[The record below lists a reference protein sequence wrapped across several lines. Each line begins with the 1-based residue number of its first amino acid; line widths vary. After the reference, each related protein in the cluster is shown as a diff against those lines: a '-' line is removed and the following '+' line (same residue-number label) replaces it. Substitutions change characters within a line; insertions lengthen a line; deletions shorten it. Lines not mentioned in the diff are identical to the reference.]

1 MLYNN
6 GQYPDLKLT
15 ALLLKLAIYR
25 GCSQLVAAFKFL
37 SNRGTPPLNL
47 VPPRMGLGRIF
58 AGLKQ
63 RADTTF
69 DLVVDTNQRL
79 SAALLCRLLPCFNF

>member
-15 ALLLKLAIYR
+15 DLLLTLATDL
-25 GCSQLVAAFKFL
+25 GCSQLLAAPKFL
-37 SNRGTPPLNL
+37 SNRGTPDLNL
-47 VPPRMGLGRIF
+47 TPKDGVLGGIF

-69 DLVVDTNQRL
+69 DLVVDTNLRFC
-79 SAALLCRLLPCFNF
+79 AGI